1 MNNTDDIL
9 KRILLNMKYDS
20 RKTLKENKQEILLSE
35 SKYPAPYDKI
45 YGYQTKSIATQ
56 EGQGSCGW
64 LNHCNAGGGTF
75 YLKDNAVFENPIGDG
90 YDYKYWKSDSGDKV
104 WIRSKVSKRTGGK
117 YQAEEPNGFWTN
129 YDWETGLMSNE
140 CSTQKCRDAW
150 NKINTFAQY
159 IRTELS
165 REYYRWYGKIT
176 GMDKLDKN
184 RFIKYGDE
192 DFKYTYVFALQT
204 KLNQLSS
211 LNGDTKIPEDG
222 KFGSTTLER
231 LQKYFGDV
239 NGITLTKLE
248 AKTGKE
254 IYEGYFDT
262 VGELK
267 SYGWK
272 NVGCYYS
279 TEGNNV
285 YPGVPVCSNRTEH
298 LNQAA
303 FLEIIDINRT
313 MSYFVNR
320 ALGCQWI
327 TTKPGSNGHYVDN
340 YSATLFQ
347 QLVKNKQFIVD
358 KAKSAGNSKEDL
370 ENLRKSLVRP
380 YFTYFALED
389 FYYRESKI
397 FPKTI
402 LVNGKPIGATFD
414 SSVWPNGVYNF
425 MLSFYQT
432 PYRGKIDSL
441 LETFKPAIV
450 DTDCADMDKS
460 IGKVVL
466 DASGNITVEKG
477 DANALRH
484 EVLTYLE
491 IGALLLAFIPSPLS
505 PFLFG
510 VSTAAGLADA
520 GVYFAEGDKY
530 MGTMMLCLEIIPGG
544 EFIKVFKKGKNVS
557 KVISEVPELAQYDAK
572 NVIRQGVK
580 NELQDEGQKKLYK
593 AIEKDL
599 KEGLDKTVIDATQ
612 KTIKK
617 NIKTGLKTTFTNM
630 GGGLKAFFNVLSI
643 CWNAMGMLPQM
654 FIKIGGTMWTADQL
668 YLAVYGRDEDRQKSD
683 IRRLYYILKG
693 NQMLPEEVREK
704 ELNDRLISQIEKVE
718 QMIENDPE
726 AINNFISKAINITP
740 QIADLS
746 KWADKVYQTNSDKG
760 KYEESTKPSALP
772 PPSLDSLKSE
782 DKFLFWGMSGDS
794 VNEVKKLISNNWG
807 DVVDKTKID
816 RTLTNSL
823 FDDDLLDIILDI
835 QKNIIP
841 NNLKG
846 QVPTEELGMIGGT
859 TLSFIEQK
867 YVGKLQPKTVDQY
880 SLNQGN
886 YDFQYFNN
894 RTQQWNTISYDDYQK
909 YKSQNYKVQA
919 IDKTNRELVTNPN
932 APKYELKKN
941 IFGKVGYK
949 QVK

>member
-1 MNNTDDIL
+1 
-9 KRILLNMKYDS
+9 
-20 RKTLKENKQEILLSE
+20 
-35 SKYPAPYDKI
+35 
-45 YGYQTKSIATQ
+45 
-56 EGQGSCGW
+56 
-64 LNHCNAGGGTF
+64 
-75 YLKDNAVFENPIGDG
+75 
-90 YDYKYWKSDSGDKV
+90 
-104 WIRSKVSKRTGGK
+104 
-117 YQAEEPNGFWTN
+117 
-129 YDWETGLMSNE
+129 
-140 CSTQKCRDAW
+140 
-150 NKINTFAQY
+150 
-159 IRTELS
+159 
-165 REYYRWYGKIT
+165 
-176 GMDKLDKN
+176 
-184 RFIKYGDE
+184 
-192 DFKYTYVFALQT
+192 
-204 KLNQLSS
+204 
-211 LNGDTKIPEDG
+211 
-222 KFGSTTLER
+222 
-231 LQKYFGDV
+231 
-239 NGITLTKLE
+239 
-248 AKTGKE
+248 
-254 IYEGYFDT
+254 
-262 VGELK
+262 
-267 SYGWK
+267 
-272 NVGCYYS
+272 
-279 TEGNNV
+279 
-285 YPGVPVCSNRTEH
+285 
-298 LNQAA
+298 
-303 FLEIIDINRT
+303 
-313 MSYFVNR
+313 
-320 ALGCQWI
+320 
-327 TTKPGSNGHYVDN
+327 
-340 YSATLFQ
+340 
-347 QLVKNKQFIVD
+347 
-358 KAKSAGNSKEDL
+358 
-370 ENLRKSLVRP
+370 
-380 YFTYFALED
+380 
-389 FYYRESKI
+389 
-397 FPKTI
+397 
-402 LVNGKPIGATFD
+402 
-414 SSVWPNGVYNF
+414 
-425 MLSFYQT
+425 
-432 PYRGKIDSL
+432 
-441 LETFKPAIV
+441 
-450 DTDCADMDKS
+450 
-460 IGKVVL
+460 
-466 DASGNITVEKG
+466 
-477 DANALRH
+477 
-484 EVLTYLE
+484 
-491 IGALLLAFIPSPLS
+491 LAFIPSPLS